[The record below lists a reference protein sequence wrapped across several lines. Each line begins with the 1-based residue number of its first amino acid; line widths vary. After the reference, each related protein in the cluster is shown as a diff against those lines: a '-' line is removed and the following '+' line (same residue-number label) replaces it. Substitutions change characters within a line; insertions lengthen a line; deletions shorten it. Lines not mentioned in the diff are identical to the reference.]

1 MPPTDS
7 QSRYSSSIFAAQHG
21 SQPERAKA
29 LEHIVAA
36 HWKPLYKYLRAQY
49 NISQTEAWTIAL
61 NFLAR
66 VQEADFFNTF
76 NPAKYPVRE
85 FIRENLD
92 QFAATPLARNAIA
105 PSPSFDFPGAEAEF
119 QTDHREPGQSAKEYY
134 ESEWVRNLFTLAV
147 EELHTRLT
155 SEGKGGD
162 FSLFLKHDLQD
173 RTGSERVGLEDLASE
188 LSMPLAE
195 AMTSLAK
202 TRQRF
207 QGIVT
212 DLIRSFT
219 ASEAEFRREARTFFG
234 A

>member
-1 MPPTDS
+1 M
-7 QSRYSSSIFAAQHG
+7 FAAQHG
-21 SQPERAKA
+21 SQSEQGKA
-29 LEHIVAA
+29 LEHIIAA

-49 NISQTEAWTIAL
+49 DISQTEAWTIAL

-66 VQEADFFNTF
+66 VREADFFSRF
-76 NPAKYPVRE
+76 DPAKSPVRE

-92 QFAATPLARNAIA
+92 RFEATPPARNAIA
-105 PSPSFDFPGAEAEF
+105 PSPSFDFAAAEEEF
-119 QTDHREPGQSAKEYY
+119 KTDHREPGQSAREYY

-147 EELHTRLT
+147 EDLHTRLT
-155 SEGKGGD
+155 SEGKAKD
-162 FSLFLKHDLQD
+162 FLLFLNHDIQD
-173 RTGSERVGLEDLASE
+173 RTGSQRIGVENIASE
-188 LSMPLAE
+188 LTMPLSE
-195 AMTSLAK
+195 ALTSLAK

-219 ASEAEFRREARTFFG
+219 SSEAEFQREARTFFG

>member
-7 QSRYSSSIFAAQHG
+7 QGRYSSIIFAAQYG
-21 SQPERAKA
+21 GPPERAKA
-29 LEHIVAA
+29 LEHIVSA
-36 HWKPLYKYLRAQY
+36 HWKPLYKYLRAQHS
-49 NISQTEAWTIAL
+49 ISHTEAWTIAL

-66 VQEADFFNTF
+66 VREADFFNRF
-76 NPAKYPVRE
+76 DPAKSPVRE

-92 QFAATPLARNAIA
+92 QFTATPPARNAVV
-105 PSPSFDFPGAEAEF
+105 PSLSFDFSGAEEEF
-119 QTDHREPGQSAKEYY
+119 QADHREPGQSAREYY

-155 SEGKGGD
+155 SEGKAGD
-162 FSLFLKHDLQD
+162 FSLFLNHDLQD
-173 RTGSERVGLEDLASE
+173 RTGSERVGLENLASE

-195 AMTSLAK
+195 AMASLAK

-207 QGIVT
+207 QSIVT

-219 ASEAEFRREARTFFG
+219 SSEAEFRREARTFFG